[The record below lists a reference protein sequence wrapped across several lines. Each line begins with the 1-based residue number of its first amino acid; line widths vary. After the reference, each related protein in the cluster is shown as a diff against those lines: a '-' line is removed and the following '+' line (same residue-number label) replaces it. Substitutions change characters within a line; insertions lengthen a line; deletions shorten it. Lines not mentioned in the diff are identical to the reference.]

1 MSGSSRFKVFI
12 LMVAT
17 LPLSG
22 CLFSSSRS
30 VQTRI
35 STNKLQTA
43 TLEQLVDKINSGAAR
58 LHTMNATVT
67 IDASSGGE
75 KKGKVTDYRQ
85 INGNVLVRKPEML
98 RMIGRVPVVGN
109 HLFDMV
115 SNG

>member
-1 MSGSSRFKVFI
+1 
-12 LMVAT
+12 MVAV

-22 CLFSSSRS
+22 CLFSSSRN

-43 TLEQLVDKINSGAAR
+43 TLEQLVDKINSGAAG

-75 KKGKVTDYRQ
+75 KKGKVTDYR
-85 INGNVLVRKPEML
+85 
-98 RMIGRVPVVGN
+98 
-109 HLFDMV
+109 
-115 SNG
+115 

>member
-12 LMVAT
+12 LMVAM

-43 TLEQLVDKINSGAAR
+43 TLEQLVDQN
-58 LHTMNATVT
+58 
-67 IDASSGGE
+67 
-75 KKGKVTDYRQ
+75 Q
-85 INGNVLVRKPEML
+85 L
-98 RMIGRVPVVGN
+98 RRGQTPHHQCHGD
-109 HLFDMV
+109 H
-115 SNG
+115 